1 MTHAVEQH
9 VYAGSAFLPVLGTIC
24 GRLGDVALAFGGA
37 LCTSHSGYEWRTC
50 ASFEIKSCRDFGRI
64 AKALRESKQPQQQGA
79 YSTPRGSAASPWHDL
94 RRRPC

>member
-50 ASFEIKSCRDFGRI
+50 HRLRSKAAATLAALPKHCGKASAS
-64 AKALRESKQPQQQGA
+64 QQGA
-79 YSTPRGSAASPWHDL
+79 YNPQVPQQSLA
-94 RRRPC
+94 